1 MKDACLCRVCY
12 WHIKR
17 TSPGLLSVDFIHIV
31 DVNLMSTAKS
41 LPPPPTMDSPKHQN
55 DPLTDIHSSVT
66 NGRPSS
72 DKDEASGDPQP
83 QPDPVDASGSH
94 KTSSDV
100 NETVQPET
108 SSARPSSGNAVKR
121 PATAVDSE
129 VTSRTSETSGQTAEA
144 SGGAAGSGDPPAP
157 KRTWRD
163 QPHVGKYKLIRT
175 LGRGNF
181 AKVKLAQHITT
192 GKEVAVKVIDKGQ
205 LNQASMSKLSREVSL
220 MKQLT
225 HPNIVKLYEV
235 IESERHVYLVMEFAC
250 NGELFEYLVSNGRM
264 KEKEARVKFRQIV
277 SAVQYCHQKNIV
289 HRDLKA
295 ENLLLDANY
304 NIKLADFGFSNNFST
319 NKKLNTFCG
328 SPPYAAPE
336 LFLGRK
342 YTGPEVDVWS
352 LGVILYT
359 IVSGYLPFDAQNLRD
374 LRERVLR
381 GKYRIPFYMSTDC
394 EMLLKKMLVLNPEK
408 RCSLLAVMEDK
419 WTNIGFEEDILK
431 PYSEPPPN
439 YSDPTRLAIMQEMGF
454 TRREIQDALE
464 NNKFNNVTATYL
476 LLGDTSQ
483 PLRIPS
489 RSGLT
494 STTSAPD
501 TTSLA
506 TTSPGQQ
513 DEGEGTP
520 GTPQVLVTSSPH
532 KSSRSN
538 SNNLAGKKRSTGVI
552 SLIRH
557 GTNSSDN
564 STAAAT
570 TTARTAAVTPS
581 THPSSP
587 LKSPKDSTAVS
598 NTGSSV
604 GTTTTTTS
612 ASHRPLSGRP
622 SFEDGGP
629 SKSRLS
635 AQPQTSFGRSPTPT
649 SPFAVSPSPAP
660 PTPAE
665 PPLSSRKEHSPP
677 SATLGV
683 RRTHTFTSSA
693 AADRRATTATS
704 HRLGHGNLEES
715 TKALVRAPNVANIVS
730 EVPGGLGEMPEMEEP
745 DEMLMTSSV
754 RRETPAPRD
763 SIGGPER
770 NKTASLQAPSSH
782 SAETGNALAKSAVTA
797 SSEVKKTEDAATAAG
812 VNTDASDVTALVESP
827 GSPGLKRRDSIWKRL
842 RRSMSKRKKR
852 PAAPT
857 IRFEAANVQTDGKST
872 VPSFMRG
879 APDRSTTPSRTATL
893 GAVRRTQA
901 SELSAAGTVP
911 RYRPVSTS
919 AASARVKQQESL
931 LRCSMRYR
939 ADAREGLDVVSQTEG
954 EGENVSGLGNETD
967 VQEDGVLRYDSDVEA
982 PKEILQSATTYHSGT
997 SFFRTLTSRISR
1009 SFRQKRL
1016 SASQK
1021 NFIPA
1026 ASISSP
1032 DPAVKRDPRE
1042 VPETPPSGEKQHPV
1056 QTGDPERDP
1065 WSPMLSKKHPSRD
1078 STKNLQSSTSP
1089 VLSPQSLTR
1098 SAVASADETWDGDG
1112 KKTTRGCVPFGRRGR
1127 SHSRDASVSS
1137 QTTEDA
1143 RHRKQAG
1150 SLPQPAAHSSRV
1162 ERTSWGQKPRKIT
1175 FPRKSRM
1182 TGNDPTRLIN
1192 EVIAALIASQVE
1204 FLRLGDYRLNFVY
1217 HLPPVAPA
1225 SDGGK
1230 TAPPASTPLAALIES
1245 KSAAGAGGKRSRALP
1260 VELRVGVEVNQ
1271 YFGTNTYAL
1280 RFKQLSGETR
1290 AYKAVVDSL
1299 VKLIKT

>member
-1 MKDACLCRVCY
+1 M
-12 WHIKR
+12 
-17 TSPGLLSVDFIHIV
+17 
-31 DVNLMSTAKS
+31 
-41 LPPPPTMDSPKHQN
+41 PPYP
-55 DPLTDIHSSVT
+55 
-66 NGRPSS
+66 
-72 DKDEASGDPQP
+72 
-83 QPDPVDASGSH
+83 
-94 KTSSDV
+94 
-100 NETVQPET
+100 
-108 SSARPSSGNAVKR
+108 
-121 PATAVDSE
+121 
-129 VTSRTSETSGQTAEA
+129 
-144 SGGAAGSGDPPAP
+144 
-157 KRTWRD
+157 
-163 QPHVGKYKLIRT
+163 
-175 LGRGNF
+175 
-181 AKVKLAQHITT
+181 ITIQQQ
-192 GKEVAVKVIDKGQ
+192 EVAVKVIDKGQ

-250 NGELFEYLVSNGRM
+250 NGGIPRCLSFFYS
-264 KEKEARVKFRQIV
+264 Q
-277 SAVQYCHQKNIV
+277 
-289 HRDLKA
+289 
-295 ENLLLDANY
+295 
-304 NIKLADFGFSNNFST
+304 
-319 NKKLNTFCG
+319 
-328 SPPYAAPE
+328 
-336 LFLGRK
+336 
-342 YTGPEVDVWS
+342 
-352 LGVILYT
+352 
-359 IVSGYLPFDAQNLRD
+359 D

-439 YSDPTRLAIMQEMGF
+439 YTDPTRLVAVVPPH
-454 TRREIQDALE
+454 L
-464 NNKFNNVTATYL
+464 
-476 LLGDTSQ
+476 S
-483 PLRIPS
+483 
-489 RSGLT
+489 
-494 STTSAPD
+494 PD
-501 TTSLA
+501 S
-506 TTSPGQQ
+506 
-513 DEGEGTP
+513 
-520 GTPQVLVTSSPH
+520 
-532 KSSRSN
+532 
-538 SNNLAGKKRSTGVI
+538 
-552 SLIRH
+552 
-557 GTNSSDN
+557 TNSSDN

-604 GTTTTTTS
+604 GTTTTS
-612 ASHRPLSGRP
+612 ASHRPVSGRP

-660 PTPAE
+660 PASAE

-730 EVPGGLGEMPEMEEP
+730 
-745 DEMLMTSSV
+745 
-754 RRETPAPRD
+754 
-763 SIGGPER
+763 
-770 NKTASLQAPSSH
+770 
-782 SAETGNALAKSAVTA
+782 
-797 SSEVKKTEDAATAAG
+797 
-812 VNTDASDVTALVESP
+812 
-827 GSPGLKRRDSIWKRL
+827 
-842 RRSMSKRKKR
+842 
-852 PAAPT
+852 
-857 IRFEAANVQTDGKST
+857 
-872 VPSFMRG
+872 
-879 APDRSTTPSRTATL
+879 
-893 GAVRRTQA
+893 
-901 SELSAAGTVP
+901 
-911 RYRPVSTS
+911 
-919 AASARVKQQESL
+919 
-931 LRCSMRYR
+931 
-939 ADAREGLDVVSQTEG
+939 
-954 EGENVSGLGNETD
+954 
-967 VQEDGVLRYDSDVEA
+967 
-982 PKEILQSATTYHSGT
+982 
-997 SFFRTLTSRISR
+997 
-1009 SFRQKRL
+1009 
-1016 SASQK
+1016 QK

-1042 VPETPPSGEKQHPV
+1042 VPETPPSGEKQHPA

>member
-1 MKDACLCRVCY
+1 
-12 WHIKR
+12 
-17 TSPGLLSVDFIHIV
+17 
-31 DVNLMSTAKS
+31 
-41 LPPPPTMDSPKHQN
+41 MDSPKHQN

-205 LNQASMSKLSREVSL
+205 LNQASMSKLSRE
-220 MKQLT
+220 
-225 HPNIVKLYEV
+225 
-235 IESERHVYLVMEFAC
+235 
-250 NGELFEYLVSNGRM
+250 
-264 KEKEARVKFRQIV
+264 
-277 SAVQYCHQKNIV
+277 
-289 HRDLKA
+289 A

-359 IVSGYLPFDAQNLRD
+359 IVSGYLPFDAQNLR
-374 LRERVLR
+374 
-381 GKYRIPFYMSTDC
+381 
-394 EMLLKKMLVLNPEK
+394 
-408 RCSLLAVMEDK
+408 AVMEDK

-439 YSDPTRLAIMQEMGF
+439 YTDPTRLAIMQEMGF

-557 GTNSSDN
+557 GFIHPAEWEGLVAFRAP
-564 STAAAT
+564 TAI
-570 TTARTAAVTPS
+570 TALLRCLYTP
-581 THPSSP
+581 PP
-587 LKSPKDSTAVS
+587 PPPRGEPNVAI
-598 NTGSSV
+598 
-604 GTTTTTTS
+604 
-612 ASHRPLSGRP
+612 
-622 SFEDGGP
+622 F
-629 SKSRLS
+629 
-635 AQPQTSFGRSPTPT
+635 PQTSFGRSPTPT

-660 PTPAE
+660 PASAE

-763 SIGGPER
+763 SIADPER

-782 SAETGNALAKSAVTA
+782 SAETGNALAKPAVTA

-879 APDRSTTPSRTATL
+879 APDRSTTPSRVHYPPDSSGGGGGHRVGAAVDDTCQTATL

-1042 VPETPPSGEKQHPV
+1042 VPETPPSGEKHPA

>member
-1 MKDACLCRVCY
+1 
-12 WHIKR
+12 
-17 TSPGLLSVDFIHIV
+17 
-31 DVNLMSTAKS
+31 MS
-41 LPPPPTMDSPKHQN
+41 
-55 DPLTDIHSSVT
+55 I
-66 NGRPSS
+66 
-72 DKDEASGDPQP
+72 
-83 QPDPVDASGSH
+83 
-94 KTSSDV
+94 
-100 NETVQPET
+100 
-108 SSARPSSGNAVKR
+108 
-121 PATAVDSE
+121 
-129 VTSRTSETSGQTAEA
+129 
-144 SGGAAGSGDPPAP
+144 
-157 KRTWRD
+157 
-163 QPHVGKYKLIRT
+163 
-175 LGRGNF
+175 
-181 AKVKLAQHITT
+181 
-192 GKEVAVKVIDKGQ
+192 
-205 LNQASMSKLSREVSL
+205 
-220 MKQLT
+220 
-225 HPNIVKLYEV
+225 
-235 IESERHVYLVMEFAC
+235 
-250 NGELFEYLVSNGRM
+250 
-264 KEKEARVKFRQIV
+264 
-277 SAVQYCHQKNIV
+277 
-289 HRDLKA
+289 
-295 ENLLLDANY
+295 
-304 NIKLADFGFSNNFST
+304 
-319 NKKLNTFCG
+319 FC
-328 SPPYAAPE
+328 
-336 LFLGRK
+336 F
-342 YTGPEVDVWS
+342 
-352 LGVILYT
+352 
-359 IVSGYLPFDAQNLRD
+359 QD

-439 YSDPTRLAIMQEMGF
+439 YTDPTRLAIMQEMGF

-513 DEGEGTP
+513 DEGEGAP
-520 GTPQVLVTSSPH
+520 GTPQVLVTTPH

-564 STAAAT
+564 ATAAATT

-587 LKSPKDSTAVS
+587 LKSPRDSTAGGTVS
-598 NTGSSV
+598 NTASPV
-604 GTTTTTTS
+604 GTTTTTS
-612 ASHRPLSGRP
+612 ASHRPVSGRP

-660 PTPAE
+660 PTSAE
-665 PPLSSRKEHSPP
+665 PPPSRKEHSPP

-693 AADRRATTATS
+693 SADRRATTATS
-704 HRLGHGNLEES
+704 HRLGHANLEES

-745 DEMLMTSSV
+745 DDMLMTSSV
-754 RRETPAPRD
+754 RRETLAPRD
-763 SIGGPER
+763 SIADPER
-770 NKTASLQAPSSH
+770 TKTATLQAPSSH
-782 SAETGNALAKSAVTA
+782 IAETGTELAKPAVA
-797 SSEVKKTEDAATAAG
+797 AGSEVKKTDDAATAAG

-827 GSPGLKRRDSIWKRL
+827 GGSGLKRRDSIWKRL

-879 APDRSTTPSRTATL
+879 APDRSTTPSRVHYPPDSTTSGGGHRVGAAVDDTCQTATL
-893 GAVRRTQA
+893 GAVRRTQV

-1009 SFRQKRL
+1009 S
-1016 SASQK
+1016 QK

-1032 DPAVKRDPRE
+1032 DPAVKRDPRQ
-1042 VPETPPSGEKQHPV
+1042 VPETPPSGEKHPA

-1089 VLSPQSLTR
+1089 VVSPQSLTR
-1098 SAVASADETWDGDG
+1098 SAVASTDETWDGDG
-1112 KKTTRGCVPFGRRGR
+1112 KKATRGCVPFGRRGR

-1150 SLPQPAAHSSRV
+1150 SLPQPAAHSSRA

-1182 TGNDPTRLIN
+1182 TGSDPTRLIN

-1217 HLPPVAPA
+1217 HIPPAVAAPA
-1225 SDGGK
+1225 SDGGGK

-1245 KSAAGAGGKRSRALP
+1245 KSAGGKRSRALP